1 MGTHVDTINCPN
13 CGKDDF
19 NLVVD
24 TRPFTRTWGVCNEC
38 GLEMYPK
45 YSQMDL
51 VTLNDY
57 RIEWNNDYELS
68 EEDED
73 YKHQL
78 TELPPYNI
86 DDNF

>member
-1 MGTHVDTINCPN
+1 MLILLTN

-24 TRPFTRTWGVCNEC
+24 TRPFTRTWGLCHEC
-38 GLEMYPK
+38 GFQMSPK

-51 VTLNDY
+51 DLLNDY
-57 RIEWNNDYELS
+57 RTEWNNDYELS

-78 TELPPYNI
+78 TELPYNI

>member
-1 MGTHVDTINCPN
+1 MS
-13 CGKDDF
+13 
-19 NLVVD
+19 
-24 TRPFTRTWGVCNEC
+24 
-38 GLEMYPK
+38 PK

-51 VTLNDY
+51 DLLNDY
-57 RIEWNNDYELS
+57 RTEWNNDYELS